1 MTEHYIYWYLNQHGK
16 LRHTDN
22 APNGKPYVLETM
34 TRKTEQ
40 TTEHVLLLCSHYH
53 AGETRSLTA
62 YHGQDRSQKLPRIIQ
77 QLLS

>member
-1 MTEHYIYWYLNQHGK
+1 MTEHCIYWYLNQHGK

-40 TTEHVLLLCSHYH
+40 TTEHVLLLCSHY
-53 AGETRSLTA
+53 TA
-62 YHGQDRSQKLPRIIQ
+62 YHGQDRSQKLPRIIRAM
-77 QLLS
+77 LTAHKTV